1 MSSIS
6 QNHRIAIIACLVL
19 ASAGLIQLPPALV
32 NSRSLADS
40 DLLRQWK
47 TSQYVLAG
55 TNPYPVALAA
65 LRARYGLL
73 WPHGS
78 VRLNE
83 TRIYGIP
90 PSGPDPATIPELGPP
105 EATYPPTSEILF
117 AATMGHFLASSA
129 RTAWFVL
136 NLCLLPLLVWELL
149 LLLELGTTSP
159 LMIWLVAA
167 LAVAWPP
174 VTYCFEREQ
183 FSLFVLWSV
192 LLASRLET
200 TRPLLSGLCWS
211 LALIKPSLALPYLLV
226 PLAAKHWKVLGV
238 VGTVQV
244 ALLAS
249 AGMRLSL
256 APWTLVHQ
264 WLAVAAYFRQGMY
277 TAQEVINGL
286 HLDGTVLD
294 SLIPVGILVVAFPFT
309 RRLTRVR
316 ALAFLSFISMIWIY
330 HGLYDFIV
338 LLVPGTLLVSDLL
351 IAPPD
356 TAWILSAV
364 GFTAIGFALL
374 PTVVHNGDNVTY
386 HVVRWIAR
394 ISLDISMLVAA
405 RAEPPGENRE
415 TPSPL
420 LVSETAA
427 EAG

>member
-32 NSRSLADS
+32 NSRSIADS

-117 AATMGHFLASSA
+117 AATMGHFPASSV

-192 LLASRLET
+192 LLASRLES
-200 TRPLLSGLCWS
+200 TRPLLSGLCWQS
-211 LALIKPSLALPYLLV
+211 GSDKA
-226 PLAAKHWKVLGV
+226 
-238 VGTVQV
+238 
-244 ALLAS
+244 
-249 AGMRLSL
+249 
-256 APWTLVHQ
+256 
-264 WLAVAAYFRQGMY
+264 
-277 TAQEVINGL
+277 
-286 HLDGTVLD
+286 
-294 SLIPVGILVVAFPFT
+294 
-309 RRLTRVR
+309 
-316 ALAFLSFISMIWIY
+316 
-330 HGLYDFIV
+330 
-338 LLVPGTLLVSDLL
+338 VPGAAVS
-351 IAPPD
+351 
-356 TAWILSAV
+356 
-364 GFTAIGFALL
+364 
-374 PTVVHNGDNVTY
+374 
-386 HVVRWIAR
+386 
-394 ISLDISMLVAA
+394 LVAA
-405 RAEPPGENRE
+405 GGKTLESTGRRGYRAGRASCLCRHATKPGALDFGPANG
-415 TPSPL
+415 SPL
-420 LVSETAA
+420 PPTFGRGCTQLRRS
-427 EAG
+427 